1 MDGQAQKGG
10 ETMQTAARNV
20 ALVIVSHSR
29 ALAEG
34 VRELAAGM
42 GGPGVAIYVAA
53 GTPDGGLGTDTEEV
67 RRTLLQ
73 ALEAREAAVLLFDL
87 GSAYL
92 SSTAALELLDEPF
105 RERVVIADAPLVE
118 GAIVAAVE
126 AALGKEVGEV
136 KAAAESVRSLK
147 KIT

>member
-1 MDGQAQKGG
+1 
-10 ETMQTAARNV
+10 MQTAAGNV

-34 VRELAAGM
+34 VRELAARM

-67 RRTLLQ
+67 RQTLLQ

-105 RERVVIADAPLVE
+105 RERVVIADAPLVC
-118 GAIVAAVE
+118 GWCGCGGGLRIS
-126 AALGKEVGEV
+126 GRRKPV
-136 KAAAESVRSLK
+136 KKLKRTEQLVRGDRFLFR
-147 KIT
+147 